1 MSLVTTVI
9 RNAVSHVACEYS
21 EMIEVHR
28 AVESY
33 YDEHGRYQEQEAE
46 KIIIKANVQRAR
58 SDELMDLEE
67 GRRTREAIK
76 IYSIDELRTSSV
88 DKRVQPDVVIW
99 RDVEYQI
106 DKVDNWSEAGGYFKA
121 IATRKGQ

>member
-9 RNAVSHVACEYS
+9 RNAVQPDVVIWRD
-21 EMIEVHR
+21 IEVHR